1 MTLKNILL
9 FRGENTLKLQS
20 TVRSWRE
27 KFIQKHGEM
36 NLMEIRDD
44 NISDGILADCLS
56 PGFMGGTRMVIF
68 YEQLIKTQK
77 QQDKIAEEEKASET
91 VDLNEVFNAK
101 KTNE

>member
-1 MTLKNILL
+1 
-9 FRGENTLKLQS
+9 
-20 TVRSWRE
+20 
-27 KFIQKHGEM
+27 M

-91 VDLNEVFNAK
+91 VDDLSDNIEKMNK
-101 KTNE
+101 ELKR